1 LTAAAIKTAGKA
13 VVERVAGLQPGRW
26 SAFVAAAAAG
36 TATAVATYRVL
47 RSADDS

>member
-1 LTAAAIKTAGKA
+1 MKAAAIKSVGRTVG
-13 VVERVAGLQPGRW
+13 ERVSGAQPGRW

-36 TATAVATYRVL
+36 TATAVLTYRAL